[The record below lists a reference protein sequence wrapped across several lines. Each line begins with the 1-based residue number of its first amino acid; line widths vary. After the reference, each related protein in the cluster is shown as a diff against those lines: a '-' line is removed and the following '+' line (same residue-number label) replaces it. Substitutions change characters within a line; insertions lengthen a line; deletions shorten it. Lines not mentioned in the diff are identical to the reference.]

1 MLHTFL
7 GETARLI
14 ELLDLSPQEQCVL
27 ERHPETLT
35 RLSNQ
40 ISQTVVALSGEDS
53 SGVVW
58 QKLSQAQREQAQTIL
73 LEYCHLLASTPC
85 DPLRIARLFASE
97 KWSGASSDNS
107 GVLMKMLPLLRRS
120 FDTAALTIAP
130 DDRATLISA
139 MNKRLA
145 FGEQMGCLIGRLESG
160 GLTLAANCLAEASRI
175 TDELLSGD
183 LRGVALL
190 QAITRSLVQIF
201 DVPLAGIGFVNP
213 TNQRVHIRAAA
224 GIAVG
229 YYRTIRISL
238 RPGGNGGLGPAAQ
251 AVKSNAIVS
260 FDRFHDHPEF
270 EPWQARADRFGLAGS
285 VTAPFRTREGQS
297 GIVAVYRR
305 AGQSLPEGINAF
317 LSRLAG
323 SIAAA
328 LDRLQEQR
336 AAQRLHKYEQ
346 ATEHISKTLGS
357 ASDEVEIYRSLVDA
371 LIQLTDASW
380 GCVSR
385 IKEHKKTTSMLYC
398 SGKLSEPIVTA
409 RPMDD
414 AGATNESLTGRIYRT
429 RQAVVVP
436 DAGRFSEFAAK
447 RDEFKHLKARAVA
460 GVPIACRGKAPEAV
474 LFLGAA
480 CQSRFS
486 AAIMKVLQQLTD
498 AVADAVDRQRKLQ
511 ELQRVRLHDQLTNLP
526 NRARFEKALLDA
538 LGERATDDGTL
549 LAIGMLDV
557 VGVAELNDALGH
569 NAGDAIIKAVAQ
581 RLTAALRPGDLL
593 ARLGGDEFGLLL
605 TLRHESD
612 LAAIINRLSDSMH
625 EPERWE
631 SHDIRMAANIGLTLY
646 PIDNSDG
653 KTLLRHADTAMHL
666 AKSSMSA
673 YEVFQPEAGDR
684 VEKIFRVRQDFA
696 GAVNAGELQFFLQP
710 QCDIRS
716 GEAVGVEM
724 LVRWRRGDRWISPA
738 DFMPVVERNV
748 ELIRLLGRHALRAA
762 GRLQRRL
769 DTANLKLRISLNIGS
784 EHLLHASFLAD
795 LDEALAECADRVRL
809 TLEITE
815 VSALRD
821 LDMAAQRIV
830 EIRRRGPQ
838 VSLDDFGTG
847 HASLLYAASLPV
859 NELKLGQEFIRGIL
873 LNPSHA
879 AVAIAVKQYAD
890 LSSTS
895 LIAEGVETIGQLHYW
910 LRIGGRRIQG
920 YWLARPQP
928 EDEMI
933 AFLQSLKIDQRHLPA
948 IYPVEDMPL
957 LARQVFV
964 AQRLAKLQQS
974 AGAAS
979 MDTVELE
986 LQMFDQCPITRWIQQ
1001 RGEFYGHLPSMR
1013 QFIQRHRHL
1022 HDVLDVNPTAGG
1034 AEILTAWNA
1043 AFDALICEIDAMRS
1057 LQRMPDHAAE
1067 TYG

>member
-7 GETARLI
+7 GETAKLI
-14 ELLDLSPQEQCVL
+14 KSLDLSPQEQRSL
-27 ERHPETLT
+27 ERHAATLAQ
-35 RLSNQ
+35 LSNQ
-40 ISQTVVALSGEDS
+40 ISQTVGALPGDDASGA
-53 SGVVW
+53 VW
-58 QKLSQAQREQAQTIL
+58 RNMSQAQRERGQTIL
-73 LEYCHLLASTPC
+73 LEYCQLLASTPF
-85 DPLRIARLFASE
+85 DPLRVAGLFSPE
-97 KWSGASSDNS
+97 KWLGSSRDNLD
-107 GVLMKMLPLLRRS
+107 VLLEILPLLRRTC
-120 FDTAALTIAP
+120 DAAALKITS
-130 DDRATLISA
+130 DDRAILISA
-139 MNKRLA
+139 MNKRLTL
-145 FGEQMGCLIGRLESG
+145 GEQIACLVRRLDSVS
-160 GLTLAANCLAEASRI
+160 LKSAADCLAEASRI

-183 LRGVALL
+183 LRGVSLL
-190 QAITRSLVQIF
+190 QAITRALVQIF
-201 DVPLAGIGFVNP
+201 DAPLAGIGFVNP

-224 GIAVG
+224 GEAVG

-238 RPGGNGGLGPAAQ
+238 RPGGHQGLGPAAQ
-251 AVKSNAIVS
+251 AVTLNAVVS

-270 EPWQARADRFGLAGS
+270 EPWQQWADRFGLAGS
-285 VTAPFRTREGQS
+285 ITAPFRTQQGQS
-297 GIVAVYRR
+297 GILAVYLR
-305 AGQSLPEGINAF
+305 AGQSLPRGINAF

-336 AAQRLHKYEQ
+336 AAQRLHRYEQ
-346 ATEHISKTLGS
+346 ATEHIRKTLGV
-357 ASDEVEIYRSLVDA
+357 ASDEVEMYRGLVEA
-371 LIQLTDASW
+371 LIQRADAIW

-385 IKEHKKTTSMLYC
+385 INEDKKTTSLLYC
-398 SGKLSEPIVTA
+398 SGKLSKPIEAT
-409 RPMDD
+409 RPMVD
-414 AGATNESLTGRIYRT
+414 AESPSESLAGKIYRT

-436 DAGRFSEFAAK
+436 DGGCFLEFAAK
-447 RDEFKHLKARAVA
+447 KADLKQMKARAVA
-460 GVPIACRGKAPEAV
+460 GVPIARRGKAPEAV

-480 CQSRFS
+480 RQNSFS
-486 AAIMKVLQQLTD
+486 TAILKVLRQLAD
-498 AVADAVDRQRKLQ
+498 EVADAVDRQRKLR
-511 ELQRVRLHDQLTNLP
+511 ELQRVRLHDELTNLP
-526 NRARFEKALLDA
+526 NRAHFEKALLDA
-538 LGERATDDGTL
+538 LGARATEDGTL

-569 NAGDAIIKAVAQ
+569 NAGDAIIRAVAQ

-612 LAAIINRLSDSMH
+612 LSAIINRLSDSLH
-625 EPERWE
+625 EPARWE

-646 PIDNSDG
+646 PKDHSDG

-673 YEVFQPEAGDR
+673 YEIYQPEAGDR

-716 GEAVGVEM
+716 GKAVGVEM

-769 DTANLKLRISLNIGS
+769 DAANLKLRISLNIGS
-784 EHLLHASFLAD
+784 EHLLHVSFLAD
-795 LDEALAECADRVRL
+795 LDEALAECSDGFRL

-815 VSALRD
+815 VSALRN
-821 LDMAAQRIV
+821 LDVAAQRIV

-890 LSSTS
+890 LSGAS
-895 LIAEGVETIGQLHYW
+895 LIAEGVETIGQLNYW

-928 EDEMI
+928 EDDMI

-957 LARQVFV
+957 LARHIFV

-974 AGAAS
+974 AAAAS

-986 LQMFDQCPITRWIQQ
+986 LQTFDQCPITRWIQQ

-1013 QFIQRHRHL
+1013 RFIQRHRHL
-1022 HDVLDVNPTAGG
+1022 HDVLDVNPKAGG
-1034 AEILTAWNA
+1034 LEILTAWNA
-1043 AFDALICEIDAMRS
+1043 AFDALICEIDAMRR